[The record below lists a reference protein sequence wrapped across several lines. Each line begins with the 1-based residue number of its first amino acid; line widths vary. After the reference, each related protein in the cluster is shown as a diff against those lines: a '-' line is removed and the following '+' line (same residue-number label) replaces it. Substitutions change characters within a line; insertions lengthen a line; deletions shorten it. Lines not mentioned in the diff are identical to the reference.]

1 MNVINVCPFWKQASD
16 SVSKAF
22 WVWGGGKESVGI
34 TDKEVEESSSQD
46 GGNRGEVSGDE
57 TKLARTEARTEQL
70 NSTNQCQE

>member
-1 MNVINVCPFWKQASD
+1 MNSKRGSMQ
-16 SVSKAF
+16 VS
-22 WVWGGGKESVGI
+22 
-34 TDKEVEESSSQD
+34 DKEVEESSSQD